1 MQANNPPRHAVRLKS
16 DSLRLFF
23 ALWPDAEIRAAL
35 SDLAHRYRGECGGRT
50 MRAETLHL
58 TLLFV
63 GMLPRRQL
71 QALIAATDGLAFRS
85 FDLELA
91 AWRCWRHPRI
101 GYAAPQASPAALDD
115 LAHALRERLSVA
127 GLPFDAKAFS
137 PHVTLLRNIERTTSA
152 QAIVPILWPVRSF
165 ALVQSIPTASGV
177 RYEILKAW
185 PPTK

>member
-1 MQANNPPRHAVRLKS
+1 
-16 DSLRLFF
+16 
-23 ALWPDAEIRAAL
+23 
-35 SDLAHRYRGECGGRT
+35 

-63 GMLPRRQL
+63 GMLPRRRL
-71 QALIAATDGLAFRS
+71 PALIAATDGMAFLS

-137 PHVTLLRNIERTTSA
+137 PHVTLLRDIELTTPT
-152 QAIVPILWPVRSF
+152 QAIAPILWPVRSF
-165 ALVQSIPTASGV
+165 VLVESIPTASGV
-177 RYEILKAW
+177 RYEIRKTW
-185 PPTK
+185 PATT